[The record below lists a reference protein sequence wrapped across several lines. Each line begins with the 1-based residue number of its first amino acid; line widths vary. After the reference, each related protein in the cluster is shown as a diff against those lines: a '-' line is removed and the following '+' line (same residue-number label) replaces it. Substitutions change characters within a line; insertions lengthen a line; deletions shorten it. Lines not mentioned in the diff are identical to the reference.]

1 MDNWNIPKEIRQ
13 AQSRHFRHLR
23 LSKLWPP
30 NTLQSAQLR
39 TLDIWSNVLLEI
51 GQLLTSNTQLSELT
65 LRFQSRASYHQIWP
79 IIEPLSRLKVIRLC
93 YLTLTSDDN
102 QLDGFFNNNPGLQEL
117 ELKYLEGVTGLKGC
131 HPLVNL
137 TRIYIA
143 HVWKDNMGMLELFQL
158 CPNLVSISLF
168 LDARTPAELPQIVR
182 ANCPKLEAIECLD
195 NLDLKRSVLN
205 EEDAMAWIGLPTR
218 LVSFSAPLLTFT
230 NRVYLTFLH
239 QASSLETVRLEL
251 QEIAMDSLVQTSKL
265 LANCPSLRHLK
276 IVHIQDHYRPNY
288 LDPVS
293 DWFDGTQHPSLQT
306 LEIGGFVVAW
316 EPGLQDGTYI
326 SDLKDIHQGDD
337 DSECGSDQ
345 EDGVTSEGDA
355 SDSEQGSDHSDS
367 DSEGGSD
374 QSLSNSEDESDESDE
389 EGLDRFTQDGSSS
402 EESSDQGE
410 TGSEH
415 ASEEEGWGQPDE
427 SDSDSGSGP
436 NTGNMWHADQDEE
449 KGLCKDVSKCTAE
462 QEQNAKLPPCH
473 PAADQE
479 FMSSIANRGWAFER
493 DIDKHLRRCC
503 IYFMSRDARSL
514 RNRVFGGLID
524 SPHLCKITLENF
536 VYVNNGRRPRA

>member
-1 MDNWNIPKEIRQ
+1 MDNWNIPKEIWQ

-23 LSKLWPP
+23 LSRLWPP

-39 TLDIWSNVLLEI
+39 TLDICSNVLLET
-51 GQLLTSNTQLSELT
+51 GQLLPSNTHLSELT

-79 IIEPLSRLKVIRLC
+79 IIEPLSRLKVIRLY
-93 YLTLTSDDN
+93 YLTLTSDDD
-102 QLDGFFNNNPGLQEL
+102 QLERFFNNNPGLQEL
-117 ELKYLEGVTGLKGC
+117 ELKYLKGVTGFKGC

-143 HVWKDNMGMLELFQL
+143 HVWKDNTGMLELFRL
-158 CPNLVSISLF
+158 CPNLASISLF
-168 LDARTPAELPQIVR
+168 LDARTPAELPQVVR
-182 ANCPKLEAIECLD
+182 AHCPKLEAIECLD
-195 NLDLKRSVLN
+195 NLDLKRSVLT
-205 EEDAMAWIGLPTR
+205 EDDAMAWIGLPTR

-230 NRVYLTFLH
+230 NRVYLSFLH

-251 QEIAMDSLVQTSKL
+251 REIAMDSLVQTSKL

-288 LDPVS
+288 VDPVS
-293 DWFDGTQHPSLQT
+293 DWFNGTEHPSIQT

-316 EPGLQDGTYI
+316 EPGLQDGTYF

-337 DSECGSDQ
+337 DSEYGSDQ
-345 EDGVTSEGDA
+345 EDGVTSEDDA
-355 SDSEQGSDHSDS
+355 SDSEQGSDQSDS
-367 DSEGGSD
+367 DSEEGSD
-374 QSLSNSEDESDESDE
+374 QSLSDSEDESDESDE
-389 EGLDRFTQDGSSS
+389 EDS
-402 EESSDQGE
+402 ESSDQGE
-410 TGSEH
+410 TGSEDT
-415 ASEEEGWGQPDE
+415 SEEE
-427 SDSDSGSGP
+427 DSDSGSGP
-436 NTGNMWHADQDEE
+436 NTGNIQHADQD
-449 KGLCKDVSKCTAE
+449 KDKRLCKDVSKCTAA
-462 QEQNAKLPPCH
+462 QEQSAKLPPCH

-479 FMSSIANRGWAFER
+479 FVASIANRGWAFER
-493 DIDKHLRRCC
+493 DIDKHLRRCSV
-503 IYFMSRDARSL
+503 YFMSRDARSI